1 MLTNVHMIKV
11 EWGDCDPAGIVFYPN
26 YYRWMDEATWRLFA
40 RAGLT
45 WERFQ
50 EDYGAPGMP
59 LVSTHA
65 DFRAPSFF
73 NDGLGIESHV
83 SDIGTKSLTVVHTFT
98 RKGKTVV
105 EGWEKRIWCIG
116 NPGKDGKVVTAP
128 IPEQVKTLLACGIGV
143 PAFG

>member
-1 MLTNVHMIKV
+1 VLTNVHMIQV

-50 EDYGAPGMP
+50 AEYDAPGMP
-59 LVSTHA
+59 LVNTHA
-65 DFRAPSFF
+65 EFRAPSFF
-73 NDGLGIESHV
+73 TDSLGIESHI
-83 SDIGTKSLTVVHTFT
+83 SKIGTKSLTVSHTFT
-98 RKGKTVV
+98 CKGNVVV
-105 EGWEKRIWCIG
+105 EGWEKRVWCIG
-116 NPGKDGKVVTAP
+116 NPGRDRQVVTGP
-128 IPEQVKTLLACGIGV
+128 IPDQVKVLLAHNVGA